1 MSLFWVNGTAQAQS
15 LDYGDYSLFPS
26 ASSTRVSTIRIGATT
41 DAESSST
48 TNASATG
55 DDITGSDDEDG
66 VTLPSSL
73 VAGNSNSLVVNVT
86 NTSGSTAYLNVWIDF
101 NRNGSITDSGEQV
114 ASNLTV
120 SNGTSNSNRTITF
133 TVPSTASLGSAGV
146 RVRLTSVSSPGV
158 GGTDGN
164 GEVEDHLVT
173 ISNNDYG
180 DWNGSGAATVTTSS
194 IVNSRLRLGASVDA
208 EAAAT
213 TNAAA
218 TGDDLTGTDDE
229 DGITLPASVLPGTSS
244 SLTARVTNT
253 RGSTSYLNAWIDFN
267 GNGSFGDS
275 GEQIA
280 SNVTVANKTSNSNRT
295 INFSVPA
302 NAASGTVGVRVRLT
316 STTNP
321 GATGASGFGEV
332 EDHLLTIACPTMT
345 LSPAT
350 LPAGTA
356 GAGYSASLSVS
367 GGRAPHSYAATTGAL
382 PAGLSLNSTT
392 GALSGVPTAGNG
404 AGSSLTVT
412 ATDAN
417 GCSTSRVYNLIVCP
431 VISLNPASLPAGMV
445 SSAYSQTVSASGGA
459 APYAYAVSSGSLPAG
474 LVLNASSGVVSGR
487 PTSTTAASFT
497 VSATDANGCT
507 ASRAYS
513 ISPATPIDF
522 GDFDGFAS
530 ASSTVNSTLR
540 IGALTDAEP
549 AAVTNG
555 SGTGDDAADLDDED
569 GVTIPAYINA
579 GFPSS
584 VVVNVTN
591 TSGSSAFLNVWID
604 FNGNGSL
611 GDSGEQVASNTLIA
625 SGSSNSNRTINFTVP
640 AAAKL
645 GMIGVRARLTSVSSP
660 GPTGVDGNGE
670 VEDTVTN
677 VILPADFGDFSKF
690 GPANSV
696 ASSTIRMGAL
706 VDNEVTPAANTAATG
721 DDLSGSDDEDGVTL
735 PASVIQ
741 GQVGATV
748 TVQVTNTSG
757 AEAYLN
763 GWIDFNDNGD
773 LSDAGEQIVFN
784 DPVATGSSGVSR
796 SYTFNVPT
804 SAVAGSVGVRFRLTS
819 TPTPGAVGLAGTGE
833 VEDHLLT
840 ILATSDY
847 GDYAGFSDA
856 SSLISDLLKMGA
868 LVDSEFSSN
877 ANLAAT
883 GDDTTN
889 VNDEDGV
896 SAQAILVQGQAGVS
910 VTVHLTNKTGAP
922 AYLNGWVD
930 FNRNDSLANNEQ
942 IIADVIVPDGTEGD
956 YQTFFFDV
964 PSNASLGAV
973 GMRFRL
979 TSVVSPGAT
988 GADGI
993 GEVED
998 YTTTIVAPSSNFRD
1012 YFYTIRQSGTRFY
1025 LDEIS
1030 VYNPNSSSPTVSVN
1044 QGILDLNVASPGFNT
1059 GATDA
1064 IMNGLALDWLN
1075 RRFYWAATS
1084 AGSGGYN
1091 FKIYT
1096 ANYDN
1101 VSKTWNYQQ
1110 VTGSTLS
1117 NVPYNTGTPI
1127 SASAGAGAFPRAA
1140 YYAGGYYAGGQHSK
1154 NVALWNLD
1162 SSGLALGSPAIRD
1175 YPDFFHQSTTFNGGD
1190 FVIRPQDG
1198 LLVTSTVISSS
1209 NTLFNQFIADGIN
1222 PSGPAAT
1229 TANIN
1234 SQIPFSSNSS
1244 VQIAGVGGVTRLYAL
1259 GSQGNTLFRID
1270 NYDTTSPNSV
1280 RVGPLPEASYTD
1292 LSEGI
1297 SSSVTSLGVKG
1308 VVYDDANGLA
1318 DNTVNGTGTNAGG
1331 SLFAML
1337 VDSTGKLVDS
1347 FPVKS
1352 DGTFILGGATANKN
1366 YTVVLSTTF
1375 GSLGSTAPPAAL
1387 PQGWVNSGEFFG
1399 NGTGNDGSV
1408 DGVLSVSIGTSG
1420 VVNAKFGIVQ
1430 GLSLGNLVWN
1440 DANNNGLRDAGE
1452 NGIVG
1457 VTVQLWSPG
1466 GDEVIGG
1473 NGPAADVLLGTTTTD
1488 STGAYNFTNLT
1499 AGKYF
1504 VRVTPVTVFA
1514 SASSAVSGDNGVD
1527 NDNNGS
1533 QPGGSAT
1540 AVFSPVID
1548 LARGMEPGNLASGG
1562 GNTDNTIDFG
1572 LFTST
1577 DYGDFAG
1584 FGSAGSAVAG
1594 SLYLGTL
1601 ADAEDMPQTD
1611 ANAAADDLHG
1621 SDDEDGVTVPASIT
1635 PGSNGSISAMVT
1647 NTSGSSAFLNA
1658 WIDFNQ
1664 NGVLT
1669 DAGEHIARNILISNG
1684 ALQSTRTLTF
1694 LVPADAPF
1702 GVCGVRVRLSSVNTP
1717 GPTGSVGR
1725 GEVEDYVTTVALP
1738 TRDFGDDL
1746 DFADA
1751 SSMMNPALH
1760 IGASVDMEGASTRTA
1775 NADGD
1780 DTAGSDDEDG
1790 VTFPSFTAGQPVALP
1805 VTVTN
1810 NTGATAYLNA
1820 WIDFNNNGDLTDL
1833 GEQIAA
1839 NIPVPNLSSNRS
1851 VVLNFDV
1858 PSDAVTAPA
1867 SLGTRFR
1874 LTDVQE
1880 PGPTGHAGMGEVED
1894 HPVIILAPL
1903 TDFGDFSGVPEA
1915 SNTASSNLR
1924 LGALVD
1930 TEYASSANADATG
1943 DDMTGVDDEDGVTLP
1958 SFTAGAPA
1966 TIITTVTNSTGAAAY
1981 LNAWID
1987 FNNNGVFTD
1996 PGEQIAS
2003 NTLIAAGTSNA
2014 SRNINVV
2021 VPAQAVT
2028 GTPVGVRVRLSALP
2042 SPGSTGA
2049 GSAGEVE
2056 DYVTVIAPPTT
2067 DFGDLS
2073 LFADA
2078 SSTVVSGLRLGALV
2092 DTEYSPTKNASA
2104 TGDDITGVDDEDA
2117 VTFPTL
2123 IAGALATI
2131 PVTVTNTTG
2140 APAYLNAWIDF
2151 NNNGS
2156 INDAGEQIATNIVV
2170 AAGAA
2175 NAIQNIVVT
2184 IPAATLTGINLGS
2197 RFRLTSV
2204 QDPGSAGAAGNGEV
2218 EDHIAVVNAPTTDYG
2233 DFSGF
2238 TSASQGVNP
2247 ALRMGAQLD
2256 AEFAATLNADATGDD
2271 ETGIDDEDGVDL
2283 PEMTAGETV
2292 SIPVTITN
2300 VTGGDGYLN
2309 AWFDFNNNGV
2319 LTDSGEQIA
2328 ANIAIPTGTIDGVT
2342 VLNVTIPA
2350 NAVTDVGTGV
2360 RFRLS
2365 APSGLGPTGA
2375 NPLAG
2380 EIEDYTAVIGEPTTD
2395 FGDHALLAAAS
2406 STADAELTL
2415 GMTVDTEFAATTNAN
2430 ATGDDNTGTDD
2441 EDGVLMPGS
2450 LQPGT
2455 VVTLPVTVRN
2465 ITGGAAYL
2473 HAWIDFNNDGVLDD
2487 AVLSNGGER
2496 LENARLITSQGRGTI
2511 LREYWLGISGTSV
2524 ANLTGHASYP
2534 DSPTG
2539 SDLRT
2544 QFSAPTDWADNMGQ
2558 RMRGWIYPPVS
2569 GEYTFWVSGDDETQ
2583 LYLGSDAT
2591 PGSASLV
2598 ARVPSWSSF
2607 LEWTK
2612 FPEQKSVKI
2621 TLEAGRPYYIEALM
2635 KEGGGGDNLA
2645 AAWEL
2650 PGTATG
2656 PVVIDGQYLAP
2667 WTAVGLPPSDT
2678 NQQIVFTVPV
2688 TSIPGSNRAVRF
2700 RLTTDP
2706 ATGPVGHSGT
2716 GEVEDYAVTI
2726 TAPTNDFGDWS
2737 GAASASNGVSTDLF
2751 LGEFVDA
2758 EYVSAGN
2765 ASATGDDLQGIDDE
2779 DGVMLPPLTAGGI
2792 FNAPVVVTN
2801 STGAAAFLN
2810 AWIDFNNNGS
2820 FADAGEQII
2829 TNQTVVNG
2837 SDGLAL
2843 YPSIT
2848 VPTNAV
2854 TGANVGVRLRLTSN
2868 SNPGPTGAGTG
2879 IGEVEDYVV
2888 NIAAATLDQGD
2899 NSRFATAAST
2909 ASASLRLGALVDAEY
2924 TAATNAAATGDD
2936 TNGLDDEDGV
2946 TFPTM
2951 TAGGP
2956 GTVQVKV
2963 TNATGA
2969 TAFLNVWIDF
2979 NNNGLLSDAG
2989 EQVASNV
2996 LVAAGTVDGTLNVN
3010 FTVPA
3015 TGVTTLPVGVRV
3027 RLTSVSSPGFA
3038 GTAGTGEVEDHLVNI
3053 SPPPLDFG
3061 DWSGLADAA
3070 STVTPGLRLGTLA
3083 DTEFAST
3090 RNSTASGDD
3099 NTELDDEDGVTF
3111 TAMTAGAPASIS
3123 VNVTNTT
3130 ASPAY
3135 LNAWFDFNNNNSDAD
3150 AGEQIATN
3158 ILVAP
3163 GTSNATITLNL
3174 TIPANAVTGATLGT
3188 RFRLTNLASPGI
3200 TGTVGL
3206 GEVED
3211 HPATI
3216 SVPLTDYGDWSRAF
3230 DAWNLASSDLRM
3242 GALADTEYAPTKNA
3256 TATGDDITGSDDE
3269 DGVTMPVML
3278 PGTVGSASVVV
3289 TNNTGAPGYLNA
3301 WIDYNDNGLFDDP
3314 GEQIAINIL
3323 VSNGS
3328 NGVVREI
3335 TFNIPVNAVPGVR
3348 GTRFRLTSEAD
3359 PGSFGGGGTGEIEDH
3374 MAVLSCVPFS
3384 IHPAVLPAAT
3394 VGTAWSQALST
3405 TGIHAPIIFNV
3416 SGGSLP
3422 VGLSLDSASG
3432 LISGT
3437 PTSDAPASFT
3447 ITATDFFG
3455 CTATRDYALTP
3466 ACPVITISGSLPQD
3480 TVGTAYSRTLTASGG
3495 TAPYHSWSI
3504 VSGSLPQ
3511 GLSLN
3516 SSSGVI
3522 SGTPTAAASPP
3533 PSITVSVTDT
3543 HGCKATRAFDLHICP
3558 VVTVTTAGLPV
3569 PTVGTPYSTAINA
3582 SGGDAPYVF
3591 SIASG
3596 SLPPGLGLDTA
3607 TGVISGTPT
3616 SATSRTFSIR
3626 ATDAHGC
3633 SGARDYSLAPV
3644 CPVIMLTPG
3653 VLPPA
3658 FLGTPYDT
3666 VLAASGGTAPYTY
3679 SIVSG
3684 SLPPG
3689 ISMSSAGVFSGMPTT
3704 TGAVSIALRAT
3715 DSLGCSRSFNLT
3727 IQMRGLSIGN
3737 LVFEDSNHNGLHE
3750 PSEPGI
3756 AGALVQLFNP
3766 GADNS
3771 IGGSGADADV
3781 QVGEEIITP
3790 SSGAYLFAGLP
3801 AGRYYIK
3808 VTPPPDYLETG
3819 GTPATLDDDVNGNND
3834 GSQPEGPG
3842 TPLFS
3847 PIIELTGGGESVQDG
3862 DEDPDTNLSI
3872 DFGLWSS
3879 VAVGNFIFLDINGD
3893 GVRNEGESLGDIF
3906 VELYAE
3912 GAVPGVDEPVSVGS
3926 SGCSCKGRYYIE
3938 GLNPGSYF
3946 LHIPAAQFAA
3956 GMALEGL
3963 LPMSVV
3969 VPGDDDLGQDL
3980 MYNSNPA
3987 VNGASTAVFSL
3998 RPGLCPVGSAESGGE
4013 GTLDDEI
4020 DARVDLTR
4028 DLGLV
4033 APAGSGFASG
4043 ERARRWLVTDE
4054 TSGSVQTNANTFAT
4068 WRQDNG
4074 LGGPNDD
4081 ADEDGVSNLLEYAF
4095 GTDPFSPL
4103 QPNRFS
4109 LTHDSAAGVVA
4120 RITQPLAKR
4129 DDLIVRLET
4138 LTDLA
4143 LAADPA
4149 AWKPVNMAASTTFNG
4164 DDTFTR
4170 HYSGLE
4176 RLLVFNGR
4184 DIGFI
4189 RLKVSLDADR
4199 NGVPEASSATPAHAW
4214 SRQTFSAGMRTF
4226 SMPLL
4231 KPSVFTGRVNSV
4243 LANEVML
4250 SAIPTLPA
4258 ASLYLEALDGALL
4271 GQRFEIDSALSSG
4284 NTLVLH
4290 EDGRA
4295 HHGLGGARVAIR
4307 AHHMLAEALP
4317 PASFNAEDRVLVFD
4331 TASNNFTPL
4340 VQGENAWSDGVLSMN
4355 MRPFAP
4361 HEAVL
4366 VDVRGE
4372 STSLWLTGE
4381 VRSDDFILPLVS
4393 GAQLIGSG
4401 WAAPRSA
4408 PVTGLRSGITSDTA
4422 DRLRL
4427 WNGDE
4432 SSELTGY
4439 NGYYLDNSSNPPS
4452 WLPQDATV
4460 APLPLLPPFHG
4471 FFFIREEPLLLPFAV
4486 PW

>member
-1 MSLFWVNGTAQAQS
+1 MFVLAGAASGQT
-15 LDYGDYSLFPS
+15 LDYGDYSSFPS
-26 ASSTRVSTIRIGATT
+26 ASSTRVSTIRIGSTT
-41 DAESSST
+41 DAESSAT
-48 TNASATG
+48 TNSSATG

-73 VAGNSNSLVVNVT
+73 VAGNSNSLTVNVT
-86 NTSGSTAYLNVWIDF
+86 NTSGSTTYLNVWIDF

-120 SNGTSNSNRTITF
+120 GNGTSNSNRTITF

-158 GGTDGN
+158 SGTDGN

-173 ISNNDYG
+173 ISRNDYG
-180 DWNGSGAATVTTSS
+180 DWNGSGAATASTSS

-208 EAAAT
+208 EADAS

-229 DGITLPASVLPGTSS
+229 DGITLPSSVLPGMSS
-244 SLTARVTNT
+244 SLTAKVTNT
-253 RGSTSYLNAWIDFN
+253 RGSTSYLHAWIDFN
-267 GNGSFGDS
+267 GNGSFADS

-280 SNVTVANKTSNSNRT
+280 SNVTIANKTSNSNRT

-316 STTNP
+316 STTSP
-321 GATGASGFGEV
+321 GPTGASGYGEV
-332 EDHLLTIACPTMT
+332 EDHLLTIACPTMS
-345 LSPAT
+345 LSPTT
-350 LPAGTA
+350 LPVGTA
-356 GAGYSASLSVS
+356 GAAYSTTLSVS
-367 GGRAPHSYAATTGAL
+367 GGTAPHSYAVTSGVL
-382 PAGLSLNSTT
+382 PAGLILNSTT
-392 GALSGVPTAGNG
+392 GALSGTPTAGNG
-404 AGSSLTVT
+404 AGSSITVT
-412 ATDAN
+412 AADAN
-417 GCSTSRVYNLIVCP
+417 GCSISRVYNLTVCP
-431 VISLNPASLPAGMV
+431 VLSLSPASLPSGMV
-445 SSAYSQTVSASGGA
+445 SSAYSQTLSASGGA
-459 APYAYAVSSGSLPAG
+459 SPYVYAVSSGSLPAG
-474 LVLNASSGVVSGR
+474 LVLNAGSGVLSGR
-487 PTSTTAASFT
+487 PTSTATASFT
-497 VSATDANGCT
+497 LSATDANGCT

-513 ISPATPIDF
+513 VSPAAPVDF
-522 GDFDGFAS
+522 GDFDAFAS
-530 ASSTVNSTLR
+530 ASSAVISSLK

-549 AAVTNG
+549 SALTNG
-555 SGTGDDAADLDDED
+555 SATGDDASDLDDED

-579 GFPSS
+579 GFASS

-591 TSGSSAFLNVWID
+591 TTGSSAFLNVWID

-645 GMIGVRARLTSVSSP
+645 GTIGVRARLTSVSSP
-660 GPTGVDGNGE
+660 GPTGAAGNGE

-690 GPANSV
+690 GAANSV
-696 ASSTIRMGAL
+696 ASSAIRMGAL
-706 VDNEVTPAANTAATG
+706 VDNDVTQVVNTAATG

-763 GWIDFNDNGD
+763 GWIDFNNNGD
-773 LSDAGEQIVFN
+773 LTDAGEQIVFN
-784 DPVATGSSGVSR
+784 DPVATGASGVSR
-796 SYTFNVPT
+796 SFTFDVPT
-804 SAVAGSVGVRFRLTS
+804 SAFAGSIGVRFRLTS

-833 VEDHLLT
+833 VEDHMLT
-840 ILATSDY
+840 ILATSDF

-856 SSLISDLLKMGA
+856 SSLISDFLKMGA

-896 SAQAILVQGQAGVS
+896 SAQTILVQGQAGVS
-910 VTVHLTNKTGAP
+910 VTVNLTNKTGAP

-930 FNRNDSLANNEQ
+930 FNGNDNLANNEQ
-942 IIADVIVPDGTEGD
+942 IINDVIVPDGTDDE

-964 PSNASLGAV
+964 PSTASLGVA

-979 TSVVSPGAT
+979 TSVASPGTT

-1030 VYNPNSSSPTVSVN
+1030 VYNPNASSPTVSVN

-1064 IMNGLALDWLN
+1064 VMNGLALDWLN
-1075 RRFYWAATS
+1075 RRFYWATTS

-1101 VSKTWNYQQ
+1101 VTKTWNYQQ
-1110 VTGSTLS
+1110 VTGSTLT
-1117 NVPYNTGTPI
+1117 NVPYNSGTPT

-1140 YYAGGYYAGGQHSK
+1140 YYAGGYYAGGQLSK

-1162 SSGLALGSPAIRD
+1162 STGLALQAPAITD
-1175 YPDFFHQSTTFNGGD
+1175 YTDFFHQSTTFNGGD

-1209 NTLFNQFIADGIN
+1209 NTLFNQSIADGIN
-1222 PSGPAAT
+1222 PSGPVAT
-1229 TANIN
+1229 TVNIN
-1234 SQIPFSSNSS
+1234 SQIPFSSNNS

-1259 GSQGNTLFRID
+1259 GSRGNTLFRID
-1270 NYDTTSPNSV
+1270 NYDTASPNSV

-1308 VVYDDANGLA
+1308 VVYDDANGMA

-1366 YTVVLSTTF
+1366 YTVVLSTTY
-1375 GSLGSTAPPAAL
+1375 GSLGSTAPPPAL

-1408 DGVLSVSIGTSG
+1408 DGVLSISIGTSG

-1457 VTVQLWSPG
+1457 VSVQLWSPG
-1466 GDEVIGG
+1466 GDDVIGG
-1473 NGPAADVLLGTTTTD
+1473 NGPAADVLLATTTTD
-1488 STGAYNFTNLT
+1488 GTGAYNFTNLT

-1527 NDNNGS
+1527 DDNNGS

-1548 LARGMEPGNLASGG
+1548 LSRGKEPGNLASGG
-1562 GNTDNTIDFG
+1562 GNADNTIDFG
-1572 LFTST
+1572 LYTST
-1577 DYGDFAG
+1577 DYGDYSG
-1584 FGSAGSAVAG
+1584 FGSAGSAVVG
-1594 SLYLGTL
+1594 SLYLGAL
-1601 ADAEDMPQTD
+1601 VDAEDLPQTD

-1635 PGSNGSISAMVT
+1635 PGSNGSVSATVT

-1669 DAGEHIARNILISNG
+1669 DPGEQIARNILISNG
-1684 ALQSTRTLTF
+1684 TLQSTRTLAFT
-1694 LVPADAPF
+1694 VPAEAPF
-1702 GVCGVRVRLSSVNTP
+1702 GACGVRVRLSSVNTP
-1717 GPTGSVGR
+1717 GATGSVGR

-1738 TRDFGDDL
+1738 TRDYGDDL

-1760 IGASVDMEGASTRTA
+1760 IGATVDMEGASTRTA
-1775 NADGD
+1775 DADGD

-1805 VTVTN
+1805 VIVTN

-1820 WIDFNNNGDLTDL
+1820 WIDFNNNGDLTDP
-1833 GEQIAA
+1833 GEQIAS
-1839 NIPVPNLSSNRS
+1839 NIPVPNLSANRS
-1851 VVLNFDV
+1851 VILNFDV

-1874 LTDVQE
+1874 LTDVQD

-1930 TEYASSANADATG
+1930 TEYASAANADATG
-1943 DDMTGVDDEDGVTLP
+1943 DDITGVDDEDGVTLP

-1966 TIITTVTNSTGAAAY
+1966 TIVTTVTNTTGAAAY

-1996 PGEQIAS
+1996 PGEQIAT

-2014 SRNINVV
+2014 SRNINVA
-2021 VPAQAVT
+2021 VPPQAVT
-2028 GTPVGVRVRLSALP
+2028 GTTLGVRVRLSALS

-2049 GSAGEVE
+2049 GGAGEVE

-2078 SSTVVSGLRLGALV
+2078 SSTVVDGLRLGALV

-2131 PVTVTNTTG
+2131 PVNVTNTTG
-2140 APAYLNAWIDF
+2140 SPAYLNAWIDF

-2156 INDAGEQIATNIVV
+2156 INDAGERIATNILV
-2170 AAGAA
+2170 ATGAS
-2175 NAIQNIVVT
+2175 NATRNISVT

-2238 TSASQGVNP
+2238 AGASQGVNP

-2271 ETGIDDEDGVDL
+2271 DTGIDDEDGVDL

-2350 NAVTDVGTGV
+2350 NAVTDVSTGV

-2365 APSGLGPTGA
+2365 APSGLGPVGA

-2380 EIEDYTAVIGEPTTD
+2380 EIEDYTAVIGDPTTD

-2415 GMTVDTEFAATTNAN
+2415 GMTVDTEFAATTSAN
-2430 ATGDDNTGTDD
+2430 ATGDDTTGTDD

-2450 LQPGT
+2450 LQPGA

-2487 AVLSNGGER
+2487 AVLADGGER
-2496 LENARLITSQGRGTI
+2496 LENACLITSQGRGTI
-2511 LREYWLGISGTSV
+2511 LREYWLGIGGTAVS
-2524 ANLTGHASYP
+2524 NLTGNANYP
-2534 DSPTG
+2534 NNPTG

-2544 QFSAPTDWADNMGQ
+2544 QFSTPTNWADNMGQ
-2558 RMRGWIYPPVS
+2558 RMRGWIFPPVS
-2569 GEYTFWVSGDDETQ
+2569 GEYTFWVSGDDETH
-2583 LYLGSDAT
+2583 LYLSSDAT
-2591 PGSASLV
+2591 PANASLV
-2598 ARVPSWSSF
+2598 ARVPYWSSS

-2612 FPEQKSVKI
+2612 YSEQKSVKI

-2645 AAWEL
+2645 AGWEL
-2650 PGTATG
+2650 PGTSTG

-2667 WTAVGLPPSDT
+2667 WTAAGLPPSDT
-2678 NQQIVFTVPV
+2678 EQQIVFTVPV
-2688 TSIPGSNRAVRF
+2688 TSSPGSNRAVRF
-2700 RLTTDP
+2700 RLTNDP
-2706 ATGPVGHSGT
+2706 ATGPVGHSAT

-2726 TAPTNDFGDWS
+2726 TSPEDDFGDWS

-2765 ASATGDDLQGIDDE
+2765 ASATGDDLQDIDDE
-2779 DGVMLPPLTAGGI
+2779 DGVTLPPLTAGGV
-2792 FNAPVVVTN
+2792 FNGPVVVTN
-2801 STGAAAFLN
+2801 STGATAFLN

-2829 TNQTVVNG
+2829 TNQGVING

-2843 YPSIT
+2843 FPAIIVPS
-2848 VPTNAV
+2848 NAV
-2854 TGANVGVRLRLTSN
+2854 TGTNVGVRFRLTSN
-2868 SNPGPTGAGTG
+2868 NNPGPTGAGTG

-2899 NSRFATAAST
+2899 NSRFVTAAST
-2909 ASASLRLGALVDAEY
+2909 ASTSLRLGALVDAEY
-2924 TAATNAAATGDD
+2924 TATTNAAANGDD
-2936 TNGLDDEDGV
+2936 TNGVDDEDGV
-2946 TFPTM
+2946 TFPAM

-2956 GTVQVKV
+2956 GTAQTRV
-2963 TNATGA
+2963 TNTSGA
-2969 TAFLNVWIDF
+2969 AAYLNVWIDF
-2979 NNNGLLSDAG
+2979 NNNGQLTDAG
-2989 EQVASNV
+2989 ERVAEDI
-2996 LVAAGTVDGTLNVN
+2996 LVADGTVDEALNVN

-3015 TGVTTLPVGVRV
+3015 TAVTALPVGARV

-3038 GTAGTGEVEDHLVNI
+3038 GTAGTGEVEDHLVDI
-3053 SPPPLDFG
+3053 SPPLLDFG
-3061 DWSGLADAA
+3061 DWSALPDAS
-3070 STVTPGLRLGTLA
+3070 STVDAGLLLGALA
-3083 DTEFAST
+3083 DTEFAAT

-3099 NTELDDEDGVTF
+3099 ITGTDDEDGVV
-3111 TAMTAGAPASIS
+3111 MPPMIAGAPATIP
-3123 VNVTNTT
+3123 VIVTNTT
-3130 ASPAY
+3130 GAPAY
-3135 LNAWFDFNNNNSDAD
+3135 LNVWFDFNNNNAVNDP
-3150 AGEQIATN
+3150 GEQIAIDT
-3158 ILVAP
+3158 VVPP
-3163 GTSNATITLNL
+3163 GTFGGTVNVSFTVP
-3174 TIPANAVTGATLGT
+3174 PAAVTGASLGT
-3188 RFRLTNLASPGI
+3188 RFRLTSIMSPGI
-3200 TGTVGL
+3200 SGNAGI

-3211 HPATI
+3211 HIANVA
-3216 SVPLTDYGDWSRAF
+3216 VPETDFGDWSRA
-3230 DAWNLASSDLRM
+3230 ANASNLASSDLRM
-3242 GALADTEYAPTKNA
+3242 GALADTEYLPTNNA
-3256 TATGDDITGSDDE
+3256 NATGDDNTASDDE
-3269 DGVTMPVML
+3269 DGVTLPVL
-3278 PGTVGSASVVV
+3278 TPGTVGEATVVV
-3289 TNNTGAPGYLNA
+3289 TNNTGAPGYLHA
-3301 WIDYNDNGLFDDP
+3301 WIDFNDNGSFDDA
-3314 GEQIAINIL
+3314 GEQIAANVLVASGTNGATQIL
-3323 VSNGS
+3323 SFVTP
-3328 NGVVREI
+3328 I
-3335 TFNIPVNAVPGVR
+3335 DAIPGNR
-3348 GTRFRLTSEAD
+3348 GTRFRLTAD
-3359 PGSFGGGGTGEIEDH
+3359 QNAASTGAGGLGEVEDH
-3374 MAVLSCVPFS
+3374 MALFACVPFQ
-3384 IHPAVLPAAT
+3384 VNPAALPTPT
-3394 VGTAWSQALST
+3394 VGTPYSQTFSSV
-3405 TGIHAPIIFNV
+3405 GVHPPFIFSV
-3416 SGGSLP
+3416 SGGSLTA
-3422 VGLSLDSASG
+3422 GLTLDGATG
-3432 LISGT
+3432 LLSGT
-3437 PTSDAPASFT
+3437 PSSSAAAAFT
-3447 ITATDFFG
+3447 ITSTDANG
-3455 CTATRDYALTP
+3455 CTATRDYSVTPVCPAISITPVSLT
-3466 ACPVITISGSLPQD
+3466 AG
-3480 TVGTAYSRTLTASGG
+3480 TVGTAYSRTLAASGG
-3495 TAPYHSWSI
+3495 TAPYGSWA
-3504 VSGSLPQ
+3504 VTSGALPT
-3511 GLSLN
+3511 GLTLN
-3516 SSSGVI
+3516 AATGVI
-3522 SGTPTAAASPP
+3522 SGTPTAAASPAT
-3533 PSITVSVTDT
+3533 SFTVRVTDIYGCQGTQTVS
-3543 HGCKATRAFDLHICP
+3543 LQICP
-3558 VVTVTTAGLPV
+3558 VVSLSAASLPAG
-3569 PTVGTPYSTAINA
+3569 TVGTAYSHTVSG
-3582 SGGDAPYVF
+3582 SGGAAPYNYD
-3591 SIASG
+3591 ITSG
-3596 SLPPGLGLDTA
+3596 TLPPGLGLNA
-3607 TGVISGTPT
+3607 STGVISGTPT
-3616 SATSRTFSIR
+3616 QAVTRTFTVR
-3626 ATDAHGC
+3626 ATDANGC
-3633 SGARDYSLAPV
+3633 AGTRSYTLAPA
-3644 CPVIMLTPG
+3644 CPLISLTPFT
-3653 VLPPA
+3653 LPTA
-3658 FLGTPYDT
+3658 YFGGAYERTLTAT
-3666 VLAASGGTAPYTY
+3666 GGTAPYTFVIDQGALPTGLFLAANGVISGAPSVVGDFIFKVKVQDAYGCLALVDY
-3679 SIVSG
+3679 SLSVR
-3684 SLPPG
+3684 
-3689 ISMSSAGVFSGMPTT
+3689 
-3704 TGAVSIALRAT
+3704 AL
-3715 DSLGCSRSFNLT
+3715 SV
-3727 IQMRGLSIGN
+3727 GN
-3737 LVFEDSNHNGLHE
+3737 LVFEDLDNDGFFD
-3750 PSEPGI
+3750 PGEPGI
-3756 AGALVQLFNP
+3756 EGALVQLFATGDD
-3766 GADNS
+3766 GAL
-3771 IGGSGADADV
+3771 GGSGSAADA
-3781 QVGEEIITP
+3781 QTGGSILTP
-3790 SSGAYLFAGLP
+3790 ATGAYLFTSVP
-3801 AGRYYIK
+3801 PGRYYVK
-3808 VTPPPDYLETG
+3808 VTPPKSYQVAS
-3819 GTPATLDDDVNGNND
+3819 GTPALTDDNVNNNND
-3834 GSQPEGPG
+3834 GSQPGGPG
-3842 TPLFS
+3842 TALFS
-3847 PIIELTGGGESVQDG
+3847 PVVTLTGGGEPISDG
-3862 DEDPDTNLSI
+3862 DNDPDTNLSL
-3872 DFGLWSS
+3872 DFGLWASS
-3879 VAVGNFIFLDINGD
+3879 KVGNFVFLDINGD
-3893 GVRNEGESLGDIF
+3893 GVLNPGERIQDVVVL
-3906 VELYAE
+3906 LYAE
-3912 GAVPGVDEPVSVGS
+3912 NATPGEDEPLGAAVSDS
-3926 SGCSCKGRYYIE
+3926 KGRYLID
-3938 GLNPGSYF
+3938 NVNNGSYF
-3946 LHIPAAQFAA
+3946 LHVPASQFAP
-3956 GMALEGL
+3956 GMPLEGL
-3963 LPMSVV
+3963 VPMAAVTL
-3969 VPGDDDLGQDL
+3969 GDDDAGQDL
-3980 MYNSNPA
+3980 IFNDNPA
-3987 VNGASTAVFSL
+3987 VNGASTGVFSV
-3998 RPGLCPVGSAESGGE
+3998 RAGFAPVGVAESGSDG
-4013 GTLDDEI
+4013 GFDDDE
-4020 DARVDLTR
+4020 DDRVDLTR
-4028 DLGLV
+4028 DLGFVSTL
-4033 APAGSGFASG
+4033 GSGFASASRTERNLSMADSASG
-4043 ERARRWLVTDE
+4043 EAAPVTLLTWSRARDI
-4054 TSGSVQTNANTFAT
+4054 
-4068 WRQDNG
+4068 
-4074 LGGPNDD
+4074 GGPLDDPD
-4081 ADEDGVSNLLEYAF
+4081 ADGAANLLEYAL
-4095 GTDPFSPL
+4095 GTDPLSGLGVERMKLEQTPDGSRIDL
-4103 QPNRFS
+4103 S
-4109 LTHDSAAGVVA
+4109 LTRPNSLQDDIVVSIETTEDIDAASWTRLALPAAAVFNADGTVTRRYADIAAGPDTGFL
-4120 RITQPLAKR
+4120 R
-4129 DDLIVRLET
+4129 VRVE
-4138 LTDLA
+4138 
-4143 LAADPA
+4143 
-4149 AWKPVNMAASTTFNG
+4149 
-4164 DDTFTR
+4164 
-4170 HYSGLE
+4170 
-4176 RLLVFNGR
+4176 
-4184 DIGFI
+4184 
-4189 RLKVSLDADR
+4189 LDADR
-4199 NGVPEASSATPAHAW
+4199 DGTSEAAAVSPILGW
-4214 SRQTFSAGMRTF
+4214 SRQTFAPGTRTF
-4226 SMPLL
+4226 SMPLVRQAL
-4231 KPSVFTGRVNSV
+4231 FTGRAAGLVGR
-4243 LANEVML
+4243 E
-4250 SAIPTLPA
+4250 ITLPVSF
-4258 ASLYLEALDGALL
+4258 SLPAGSHYLEVLDGTLA
-4271 GQRFEIDSALSSG
+4271 GRHFEIDAATSSG
-4284 NTLVLH
+4284 SVITLTENAPSAIL
-4290 EDGRA
+4290 
-4295 HHGLGGARVAIR
+4295 GARIALR
-4307 AHHMLAEALP
+4307 THWTFAALLP
-4317 PASFNAEDRVLVFD
+4317 PEAFAADDRLQLFDSATSAYTSLSLVD
-4331 TASNNFTPL
+4331 
-4340 VQGENAWSDGVLSMN
+4340 GAWSDGLLGMNARPLS
-4355 MRPFAP
+4355 PQ
-4361 HEAVL
+4361 EALL
-4366 VDVRGE
+4366 VQTRDATVIR
-4372 STSLWLTGE
+4372 TFTGE
-4381 VRSDDFILPLVS
+4381 VSFAPLPLPS
-4393 GAQLIGSG
+4393 GAGTRLIGTG
-4401 WAAPRSA
+4401 WPAAITA
-4408 PVTGLRSGITSDTA
+4408 PVAGLHADATPELA

-4427 WNGDE
+4427 WNGDAAPGV
-4432 SSELTGY
+4432 TGY
-4439 NGYYLDNSSNPPS
+4439 SGYYLDDSAGSPAWRPQAAESS
-4452 WLPQDATV
+4452 LETPQ
-4460 APLPLLPPFHG
+4460 LPPFHG
-4471 FFFIREEPLLLPFAV
+4471 YFLIRVAP
-4486 PW
+4486 